1 MDLAMGVEG
10 EGVCQRRLAEFP
22 PVLQL
27 CFGAMGEAS
36 QDVHNLVAVLAAC
49 RVRTLNLQGLPTSP
63 RQMGLEVG
71 KIRQRLSLATIR
83 ANQRVLL
90 ARLGQVGDGGAM
102 AGKRRSWQR
111 TEERRM
117 KMQREADWLAATT
130 GQELVRRGRFWGRQ

>member
-10 EGVCQRRLAEFP
+10 EGAYQRRLAEFP

-27 CFGAMGEAS
+27 CFGALGEAS

-49 RVRTLNLQGLPTSP
+49 RVRHLNMRGLPTTS

-71 KIRQRLSLATIR
+71 RIRQRLSLAAVR

-90 ARLGQVGDGGAM
+90 ARLGQVGEGSAM
-102 AGKRRSWQR
+102 AGRRRSWQR
-111 TEERRM
+111 VEERRM
-117 KMQREADWLAATT
+117 TMQREADWLAATT
-130 GQELVRRGRFWGRQ
+130 GQELVQRGRFWCR